1 MRKGIK
7 TCLLVIVIIC
17 ILCTNVKAADTSV
30 FSITDVKGS
39 KGEEVTIYINL
50 DKELDFASA
59 DLVLEYDTSKL
70 EYVKYTE
77 LNVLKESAMHIV
89 KNNSDTGKI
98 AIGYVSNPNTATSK
112 KSPGQM
118 LSLTFK
124 IISDE
129 SNSIKLD
136 LKCKSLKKDNGESIQ
151 VEDLQAV
158 ITVVGQSNNS
168 INNPTNNSI
177 NNNNN
182 SNSYNNNYNSNNSE
196 INSNK
201 NVNVVEVKENNPKAS
216 NTALPKTGSE
226 IGIIGLLIVIFTI
239 ISMYFY
245 KKSLYLR
252 NI

>member
-1 MRKGIK
+1 MKKGIK
-7 TCLLVIVIIC
+7 ICLLVIVIIC
-17 ILCTNVKAADTSV
+17 ILCTNVKATDTSV
-30 FSITDVKGS
+30 FSITDAKGS

-98 AIGYVSNPNTATSK
+98 AIGYVSNPNTATVK
-112 KSPGQM
+112 KNPGQI

-129 SNSIKLD
+129 SNRIKLD

-151 VEDLQAV
+151 VGDLQAV
-158 ITVVGQSNNS
+158 IAVVGQSSNS

-182 SNSYNNNYNSNNSE
+182 SYNDNSNNSE
-196 INSNK
+196 NNSNK
-201 NVNVVEVKENNPKAS
+201 NVDVVEVKENNPKVS
-216 NTALPKTGSE
+216 NTALPKTGSG

-245 KKSLYLR
+245 KKFIYLR